1 MKQETLNML
10 PVAGRISELF
20 TSCLSQVPVRISF
33 LPVVLLL
40 FISCEKVI
48 YLDLYTST
56 PKIVIQGN
64 IYDEPGPYEVKISN
78 SVNFDEASDYPPIS
92 GATVLLTDNTGQTE
106 VLKESFPGSY
116 KSSKMRA
123 YAERT
128 YSLSVKTGGKTF
140 EAKSKM
146 PTGVAIDTIYF
157 SKSPF
162 SGDKI
167 TTIKFQDPPFSKNYY
182 RIIYFVND
190 VQQKEF
196 YVLSDE
202 IFQGTT
208 IVYSLM
214 PRGSE
219 IKLFEGDKVTVWL
232 ESIDNGIY
240 EYFRTA
246 VTEGGQTA
254 SPSNPVSN
262 ISNGALGYFNACSV
276 RIITAKVGK

>member
-1 MKQETLNML
+1 MKKATFNKLS
-10 PVAGRISELF
+10 VTGRISEF
-20 TSCLSQVPVRISF
+20 FITCLAHVPVQIFF
-33 LPVVLLL
+33 LSVILLL

-48 YLDLYTST
+48 HLDLNTST

-64 IYDEPGPYEVKISN
+64 IYDEPGPYQVKISN
-78 SVNFDEASDYPPIS
+78 SVNFDDASDYPPIS
-92 GATVLLTDNTGQTE
+92 GATVLLADNTGQTE
-106 VLKESFPGSY
+106 VLTESLPGTY

-123 YAERT
+123 YVDRT
-128 YSLSVKTGGKTF
+128 YSLSVKTGGKIF

-146 PTGVAIDTIYF
+146 PQGVQIDTIYF

-167 TTIKFQDPPFSKNYY
+167 TTIKFNDPPNTKNYY

-190 VQQKEF
+190 IQQKEF

-208 IVYSLM
+208 IVYTLM

-219 IKLFEGDKVTVWL
+219 IKLFEGDKVTVLL
-232 ESIDNGIY
+232 ESVDSGLY

-246 VTEGGQTA
+246 VTDGGQTA

-276 RIITAKVGK
+276 RKITAKVGK